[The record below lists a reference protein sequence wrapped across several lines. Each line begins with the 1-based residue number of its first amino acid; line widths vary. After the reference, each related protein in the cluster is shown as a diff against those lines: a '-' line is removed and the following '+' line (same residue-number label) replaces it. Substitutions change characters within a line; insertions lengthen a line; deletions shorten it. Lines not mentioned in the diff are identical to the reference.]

1 MKPAPNTPCSELD
14 MMMLREG
21 FIKFGPDARHYG
33 NQPSSADVKNR
44 SKTLF
49 WRR

>member
-1 MKPAPNTPCSELD
+1 MARQTHKTCSDLD

-21 FIKFGPDARHYG
+21 FIKFGPEPAASGARRS
-33 NQPSSADVKNR
+33 PSISQKTA
-44 SKTLF
+44 KTLF